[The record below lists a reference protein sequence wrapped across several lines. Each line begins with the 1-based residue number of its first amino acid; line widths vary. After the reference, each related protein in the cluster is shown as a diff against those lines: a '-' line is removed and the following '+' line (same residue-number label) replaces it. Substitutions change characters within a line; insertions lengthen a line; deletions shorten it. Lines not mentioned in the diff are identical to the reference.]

1 MIECRRLFSKKL
13 LVMIVVCMIALLVLT
28 VSKEFS
34 NRSFVEFSQMIDY
47 EKKLYETGMDDIDI
61 TDNKKLSDTMY
72 ASIISEYKS
81 HLEYINSYNDE
92 VASIISNAERMNT
105 FSIFNNDET
114 SNEKNLKKTIRD
126 YSRIKDTKL
135 VMSYDKAAKQYIDN
149 NFPVYLSVIIIIYM
163 VHRLYEGED
172 NCMQYIERCIKRRTG
187 LQITRLTGLFAG
199 TSVVYLIL
207 SSESFLINEIMYRGW
222 NTLLNPIQNLEKYS
236 HFVFNMSQ
244 LEYIIFDYI
253 YYVIVLYFAACIIWF
268 LYAVFYKRIYSLVC
282 ISIIICFEFII
293 YRCISPLSRY
303 NIFRKYNIIRIGD
316 IRDIICVYSNRK
328 IGLVMIS
335 DIYLLAGIIIL
346 LTWFLMILGVS
357 ILYNKRP
364 AKAGRIRCFDI
375 VILKVQRILSDVPF
389 VLKEIY
395 IFLISCRGALV
406 VIISIFL
413 CIYFTMDSV
422 IDYSDRF
429 KEYDGIY
436 REYGGEDY
444 KYISDKITE
453 SKNEY
458 QSVYARQQEKYDE
471 YRNGIISLDDMH
483 GINVELQSAK
493 TQYSYWREFEE
504 KGEYL
509 AHISDT
515 YKIDGYMMSDRG
527 YESVIGTYSY
537 NRERI
542 IFAVI
547 LISILIVYSQIIKL
561 NNKSRV
567 YLLINASNMGYK
579 KILVNYLIIGL
590 ILTLLI
596 TALIYGIEWIILSNA
611 YSLPYMKAPLM
622 SLTFMEGNAM
632 SRTIE
637 GYIIKKYMIRIG
649 LIELCYILAA
659 VGGIMYEINNKRS

>member
-1 MIECRRLFSKKL
+1 
-13 LVMIVVCMIALLVLT
+13 
-28 VSKEFS
+28 
-34 NRSFVEFSQMIDY
+34 MIDY
-47 EKKLYETGMDDIDI
+47 ERKLYETGGDDIDI

-92 VASIISNAERMNT
+92 IASIISNAERMNT
-105 FSIFNNDET
+105 FSIFNNDDT

-172 NCMQYIERCIKRRTG
+172 NSMQYIERCIKRRIG

-207 SSESFLINEIMYRGW
+207 SSESFLINEIIYRGW
-222 NTLLNPIQNLEKYS
+222 NTLLNPIQDLEKYS

-244 LEYIIFDYI
+244 LQYIIFDYI

-282 ISIIICFEFII
+282 ISVIICFEFII

-346 LTWFLMILGVS
+346 LTGFLMILGVS

-364 AKAGRIRCFDI
+364 AKAVRVRFFDI
-375 VILKVQRILSDVPF
+375 IMIKVQRILSDVPF

-413 CIYFTMDSV
+413 CVYFTMDSV

-458 QSVYARQQEKYDE
+458 QSVYTRQQEKYDE

-504 KGEYL
+504 KEEYL
-509 AHISDT
+509 VHISDT

-527 YESVIGTYSY
+527 YESVIGIYSY

-561 NNKSRV
+561 HNKSRV
-567 YLLINASNMGYK
+567 YLLINASDMGYK

-590 ILTLLI
+590 MLTLLI
-596 TALIYGIEWIILSNA
+596 TALIYGIEWIILSNV

-637 GYIIKKYMIRIG
+637 GYIIKWYLIRIG
-649 LIELCYILAA
+649 LIELCYIFIAA
-659 VGGIMYEINNKRS
+659 GGIMYEINNKKS

>member
-13 LVMIVVCMIALLVLT
+13 LAMIVVCMITLLVLT

-34 NRSFVEFSQMIDY
+34 NRSFVEFLQMIDY
-47 EKKLYETGMDDIDI
+47 ERKLYETGGDDIDI

-92 VASIISNAERMNT
+92 IASIISNAERMNT
-105 FSIFNNDET
+105 FSIFNNDDT

-172 NCMQYIERCIKRRTG
+172 NCMQYIERCIKRRIG

-207 SSESFLINEIMYRGW
+207 SSESFLINEIIYRGW
-222 NTLLNPIQNLEKYS
+222 NTLLNPIQDLEKYS

-244 LEYIIFDYI
+244 LQYIIFDYI

-282 ISIIICFEFII
+282 ISVIICFEFII

-364 AKAGRIRCFDI
+364 AKAGRVRFFDI
-375 VILKVQRILSDVPF
+375 MMLKVQRILSDVPF

-413 CIYFTMDSV
+413 CVYFTMDSV

-458 QSVYARQQEKYDE
+458 QSVYTRQQEKYDE
-471 YRNGIISLDDMH
+471 YSNGIISLDDMH

-493 TQYSYWREFEE
+493 TQYSY
-504 KGEYL
+504 
-509 AHISDT
+509 
-515 YKIDGYMMSDRG
+515 
-527 YESVIGTYSY
+527 
-537 NRERI
+537 
-542 IFAVI
+542 
-547 LISILIVYSQIIKL
+547 
-561 NNKSRV
+561 
-567 YLLINASNMGYK
+567 
-579 KILVNYLIIGL
+579 
-590 ILTLLI
+590 
-596 TALIYGIEWIILSNA
+596 
-611 YSLPYMKAPLM
+611 
-622 SLTFMEGNAM
+622 
-632 SRTIE
+632 
-637 GYIIKKYMIRIG
+637 
-649 LIELCYILAA
+649 
-659 VGGIMYEINNKRS
+659 